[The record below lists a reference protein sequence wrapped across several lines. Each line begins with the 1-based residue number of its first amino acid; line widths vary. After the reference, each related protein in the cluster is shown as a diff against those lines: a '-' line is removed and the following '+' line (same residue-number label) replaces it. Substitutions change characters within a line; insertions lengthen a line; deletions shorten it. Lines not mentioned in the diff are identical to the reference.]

1 MTPFKILLLGGARS
15 GKSALAERLCLAS
28 ALRPVYLATAKPF
41 DADFRARIE
50 AHQARRGLA
59 WQLIEAP
66 HDPAAVL
73 LEAAASDCVLLDSVT
88 VWLAT
93 LMHEKQAIALA
104 VQELKDA
111 VMRCPGGV
119 ILVSDEVG
127 LSVHPETALG
137 RRFRDEA
144 GLAHQVL
151 AEACASV
158 ALVVAGLPLMLK
170 GALPHG

>member
-1 MTPFKILLLGGARS
+1 MTPFKTLLLGGARASRRLPS
-15 GKSALAERLCLAS
+15 GSAS
-28 ALRPVYLATAKPF
+28 ALRPVYLATAGPF
-41 DADFRARIE
+41 DATFARALKRTG
-50 AHQARRGLA
+50 RGA
-59 WQLIEAP
+59 AGP
-66 HDPAAVL
+66 AANRGTSDPAAVL
-73 LEAAASDCVLLDSVT
+73 LEAGASDCVLLDSVT

-93 LMHEKQAIALA
+93 LMHEKQAIAPA
-104 VQELKDA
+104 VQGLKDA
-111 VMRCPGGV
+111 VTRCPGAV

-144 GLAHQVL
+144 GFAHQAL